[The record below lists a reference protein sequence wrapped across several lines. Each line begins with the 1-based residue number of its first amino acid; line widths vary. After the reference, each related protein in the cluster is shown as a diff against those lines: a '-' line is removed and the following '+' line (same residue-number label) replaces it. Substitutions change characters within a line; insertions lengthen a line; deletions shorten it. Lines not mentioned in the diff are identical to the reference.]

1 MGQFIK
7 FIIIYGAITI
17 LIIIAYNAIRKL
29 KK

>member
-7 FIIIYGAITI
+7 FIVIYGAIAI